1 MAYFDGDKRVYR
13 VSLDFFCKKCYAY
26 SKVISFYVRWGGML
40 ARLHRG
46 KLDKKYTKGLPS
58 KRAMMGKVNERF
70 LRKRCVG
77 VKGQKA
83 VPF

>member
-1 MAYFDGDKRVYR
+1 
-13 VSLDFFCKKCYAY
+13 
-26 SKVISFYVRWGGML
+26 ML